1 MYTIKYNRTTS
12 HIDGLAVRTTGGG
25 NDMGDHVSDYSQN
38 ACGSLTRYTFAEGKS
53 YGTVAEALHAAET
66 SGRKLCKTCKAAAE
80 AMITAEG
87 RALAETE
94 ESDTMTERNETTTEA
109 ATVEQIQANIER
121 AASLVEA
128 ENIDGLKELGDET
141 NNLISSLPSRGKFE
155 QADGKPV
162 TFAGLKKSLRDAW
175 RAASQAQPKPEPK
188 PKAEV
193 IPATDYT
200 AYEGVS
206 ELVTM
211 GAEKVAEGVRQHIK
225 TSTTAKEIASI
236 ILDMWRRIPNKD
248 GDPDITGTS
257 DPAKKSSGAM
267 YRAVG
272 EALAKDGLDAY
283 DVEQAVK
290 KLMRAVQTQ
299 RTDVRAEYLRSLDED
314 TEEAAEERK
323 HFARL
328 IESNTA
334 GGPVS
339 EFLAAHY
346 QVGLKG
352 EIEKAR
358 ERYHAAKLEGPKRE
372 AITSGGGEGGDDE
385 SDDAQATSPDD
396 EIRAVVRLLRKDV
409 AKAKPESFEAASDET
424 KTEVREELEALYKAI
439 KDMIT
444 ATL

>member
-1 MYTIKYNRTTS
+1 MNVQLRTGKV
-12 HIDGLAVRTTGGG
+12 HYAGEPNGFMPAPVCGG
-25 NDMGDHVSDYSQN
+25 NRAV
-38 ACGSLTRYTFAEGKS
+38 EG
-53 YGTVAEALHAAET
+53 YRVVAAEVN
-66 SGRKLCKTCKAAAE
+66 CKNC
-80 AMITAEG
+80 
-87 RALAETE
+87 LAIMAKGEETQE
-94 ESDTMTERNETTTEA
+94 MTESNETTTDEQA
-109 ATVEQIQANIER
+109 KVEQAQANIER
-121 AASLVEA
+121 AVSLAEA
-128 ENIDGLKELGDET
+128 ENVEGLETLAKEHED
-141 NNLISSLPSRGKFE
+141 LISSMPSRGKI
-155 QADGKPV
+155 P
-162 TFAGLKKSLRDAW
+162 AGDMTWAAFKKGSRDDF
-175 RAASQAQPKPEPK
+175 RKASQAQPKAEPK
-188 PKAEV
+188 PRAEV
-193 IPATDYT
+193 IPAKDYT

-206 ELVTM
+206 ELVAM
-211 GAEKVAEGVRQHIK
+211 GTERAAEGVRQHIK

-248 GDPDITGTS
+248 GNPDIKGDS
-257 DPAKKSSGAM
+257 DPAKKASSAM
-267 YRAVG
+267 YKAVG
-272 EALAKDGLDAY
+272 VALAKDGLDAY

-290 KLMRAVQTQ
+290 KLIRSVQTQ

-323 HFARL
+323 HFAKL

-346 QVGLKG
+346 GVGLKG

-358 ERYHAAKLEGPKRE
+358 ERYHAKLAEASSNRE
-372 AITSGGGEGGDDE
+372 AITTGGNGGEGSEDDE
-385 SDDAQATSPDD
+385 SDDEQATSPDD

-424 KTEVREELEALYKAI
+424 KIEVREELEVLYKAI

>member
-1 MYTIKYNRTTS
+1 MNVQLRTGKV
-12 HIDGLAVRTTGGG
+12 HYAGEPDGFMPAPVCGG
-25 NDMGDHVSDYSQN
+25 NRAV
-38 ACGSLTRYTFAEGKS
+38 EG
-53 YGTVAEALHAAET
+53 YRAV
-66 SGRKLCKTCKAAAE
+66 
-80 AMITAEG
+80 TAEVNCKNC
-87 RALAETE
+87 LAIMAKSEETQE
-94 ESDTMTERNETTTEA
+94 MTERSEEITQDEQLA
-109 ATVEQIQANIER
+109 RDVEQAQANIDR
-121 AASLVEA
+121 AVSLAEA
-128 ENIDGLKELGDET
+128 ENVEGLAELSKEHET
-141 NNLISSLPSRGKFE
+141 LVSSMPSRGKILTGDMTWAAF
-155 QADGKPV
+155 
-162 TFAGLKKSLRDAW
+162 KKASRDDF
-175 RAASQAQPKPEPK
+175 RKASQAQPKAETK

-193 IPATDYT
+193 IPAKDYT

-211 GAEKVAEGVRQHIK
+211 GAEKVAEGVRMHIK

-299 RTDVRAEYLRSLDED
+299 RTDVRAEYLRSLDAD
-314 TEEAAEERK
+314 TEEAAEERQ
-323 HFARL
+323 HFAKL
-328 IESNTA
+328 LETNPA

-358 ERYHAAKLEGPKRE
+358 ERYHAAKLEGPKGGE
-372 AITSGGGEGGDDE
+372 AITTGGGAGDDE
-385 SDDAQATSPDD
+385 SDDDAQGTSPDD